1 MDFLDA
7 QGVKNLPAL
16 DPSLYEAL
24 VTVVED
30 NL

>member
-7 QGVKNLPAL
+7 QGAKNLPAL